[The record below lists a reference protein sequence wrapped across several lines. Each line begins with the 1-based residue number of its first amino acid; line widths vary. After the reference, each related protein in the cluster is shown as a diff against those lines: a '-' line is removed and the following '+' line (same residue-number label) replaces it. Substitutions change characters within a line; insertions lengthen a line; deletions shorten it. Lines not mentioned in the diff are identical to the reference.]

1 MSVDAAVPA
10 EPDLS
15 RYGPW
20 AVIAGGSEGVG
31 AEFARQLA
39 GEGVNVVL
47 VARKPGP
54 LARVAGTCRALG
66 VEVRTLAVD
75 LTDGGVDSVLAAT
88 ADLEVG
94 LLICNAGANTH
105 STEFLNGDPREF
117 RRVIDLNITATLA
130 LVHHYGRLLR
140 DRQRG
145 GILLVGSLSEY
156 AGSVRHTVYG
166 GAKAFV
172 RIFGEGLWL
181 ELREHGVDVLT
192 LILGVTRTPAMERVG
207 LNFDTP
213 GMVVS
218 EPADVAREGLAHL
231 AHGPVHVVSGNEK
244 AVAWR
249 TGPDRARIVLTTHN
263 AMTGLLNREP
273 SADAARHG

>member
-1 MSVDAAVPA
+1 MSVDATAPP

-31 AEFARQLA
+31 AEFARRLA
-39 GEGVNVVL
+39 AGGVNVLL

-54 LARVAGTCRALG
+54 LARVAESCRALG
-66 VEVRTLAVD
+66 VEARTLAVD
-75 LTDGGVDSVLAAT
+75 LTKGGVESVIAAT

-105 STEFLNGDPREF
+105 STEFLDGDLREF
-117 RRVIDLNITATLA
+117 GRVIELNLTATLA
-130 LVHHYGRLLR
+130 LVQHYGRRMR

-166 GAKAFV
+166 GAKAFL

-192 LILGVTRTPAMERVG
+192 LVLGLTRTPAMERVG
-207 LNFDTP
+207 LNFDAP

-231 AHGPVHVVSGNEK
+231 AHGPVRVVTGNEK
-244 AVAWR
+244 SVAWR
-249 TGPDRARIVLTTHN
+249 TGPDRARIVSTTHQ
-263 AMTGLLNREP
+263 AMTRLMNPEP
-273 SADAARHG
+273 SGDGARHG